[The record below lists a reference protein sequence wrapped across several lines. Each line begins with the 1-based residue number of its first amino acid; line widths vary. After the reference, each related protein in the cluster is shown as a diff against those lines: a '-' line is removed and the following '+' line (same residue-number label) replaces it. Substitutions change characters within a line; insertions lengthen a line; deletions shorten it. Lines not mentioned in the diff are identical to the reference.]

1 MMNDKNNDENLANN
15 ISNTIENASTK
26 IIDVYKEKNIG
37 YIKLLGTVGSSM
49 PIILAITDSNVGLFA
64 LFLSFIMILMA
75 MKRMDFLNTKT
86 KSFKYMLIS
95 ALAYVIG
102 TLITITLYGRLYF
115 SFEYNISATIIVG
128 IFYLI
133 SVYFYYKSYIQVSI
147 ATGLNIFK
155 LAVIAVIISFFII
168 FVSETLSSI
177 LIFMSAIFIII
188 GWVSIK
194 SVKNDS

>member
-1 MMNDKNNDENLANN
+1 MNDKNNDENLANN